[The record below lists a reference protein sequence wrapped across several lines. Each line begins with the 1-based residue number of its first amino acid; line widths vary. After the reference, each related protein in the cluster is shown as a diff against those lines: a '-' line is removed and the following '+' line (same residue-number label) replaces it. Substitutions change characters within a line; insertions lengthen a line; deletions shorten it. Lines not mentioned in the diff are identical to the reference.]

1 MVKFIDIVP
10 HMEQVLSTHTST
22 TTPMH
27 CDQVRSMIAT
37 AMGVDPSSMGL
48 TASKPQ
54 KPVWSMLCG
63 HAFNE
68 LKTRGLVESK
78 FKGHAGAEWWWI
90 GASAVAT
97 PIVATPTLDPTPI
110 IDPTPIATTPI
121 ATPIVEKAT
130 SIIPMTFANPTPTLD
145 PTPRVIPMTFA
156 NPTPIVDP
164 TPIVEPIPETTTP
177 NPLDLLLARAKAENP
192 DFSGFYDYTDPLI
205 KSVLISSSE
214 CFGTYSA
221 KDTECGLCPLAS
233 DCQSKKASLDKAKA
247 DKKAYQVA
255 NKDTIEQEKAKAT
268 LLKALPSGVNLSSAK
283 YQPAVLKDCIC
294 ALSKTTIQ
302 SGQPCFFVVGLG
314 IISKDAGLTLGLS
327 V

>member
-97 PIVATPTLDPTPI
+97 PIVA
-110 IDPTPIATTPI
+110 
-121 ATPIVEKAT
+121 
-130 SIIPMTFANPTPTLD
+130 TPTLD